1 LIRFKSH
8 SIPMTVSNALQ
19 SLFSHATSPSKL
31 LRSSLLDSDAS
42 RKRLPSRLTKRS
54 DSRIALGILGVNE
67 EWAENDATGW
77 NEDVNDERAH
87 ALGIQVERLE
97 LTINDMQCC
106 INGLKLEVENE
117 QHLRHASEQ
126 ALRDEMSR
134 SLRVVTE
141 QVALRAD
148 LAMANSARGS
158 GSNVAHDI
166 QQQPVQDLAVLRQ
179 EMLATVAEL
188 ESGAQQ
194 LAGQAAKQQIDL
206 LWPALQ
212 QQVHAVVTEVRG
224 GAQDLAREAAAEQME
239 LVLPLLEKKVTSQKD
254 ASVLVEKQVSIQRSR
269 SSIGNGDASVLRGL
283 RPKVDEQSRQLLRLE
298 ENIEALRQRVVARE
312 RDSRPVLTFRDK
324 LADCLSPREATP
336 NREGSVA
343 S

>member
-1 LIRFKSH
+1 
-8 SIPMTVSNALQ
+8 
-19 SLFSHATSPSKL
+19 
-31 LRSSLLDSDAS
+31 
-42 RKRLPSRLTKRS
+42 
-54 DSRIALGILGVNE
+54 VNE
-67 EWAENDATGW
+67 EGAENDATEW
-77 NEDVNDERAH
+77 NDDVTDERVQT
-87 ALGIQVERLE
+87 LGIQVQRLE
-97 LTINDMQCC
+97 LTINDMHRC
-106 INGLKLEVENE
+106 INGLKLEVEQE

-194 LAGQAAKQQIDL
+194 LARQAAKQQIDL

-212 QQVHAVVTEVRG
+212 QHVHAVVTEVRG
-224 GAQDLAREAAAEQME
+224 RAQDQARQAAEQQIE
-239 LVLPLLEKKVTSQKD
+239 LLWPTLERQVYSQRANSIVGND
-254 ASVLVEKQVSIQRSR
+254 NASVLQSGSA
-269 SSIGNGDASVLRGL
+269 NP
-283 RPKVDEQSRQLLRLE
+283 RPNSFHKKPHQLARPEQSMQ
-298 ENIEALRQRVVARE
+298 ALMQRIDISP
-312 RDSRPVLTFRDK
+312 RDSHPIQTFRRQG
-324 LADCLSPREATP
+324 LTP
-336 NREGSVA
+336 NKEGSLA
-343 S
+343 A

>member
-1 LIRFKSH
+1 
-8 SIPMTVSNALQ
+8 MG
-19 SLFSHATSPSKL
+19 
-31 LRSSLLDSDAS
+31 
-42 RKRLPSRLTKRS
+42 S

-158 GSNVAHDI
+158 GSNVAHGI

-188 ESGAQQ
+188 ESGTQQ
-194 LAGQAAKQQIDL
+194 LAGQAAEQQIEL
-206 LWPALQ
+206 LWPTLER
-212 QQVHAVVTEVRG
+212 QVY
-224 GAQDLAREAAAEQME
+224 
-239 LVLPLLEKKVTSQKD
+239 SQRASSIVGND
-254 ASVLVEKQVSIQRSR
+254 NASVLQSGSADPRLNSFHKQPHQL
-269 SSIGNGDASVLRGL
+269 AQL
-283 RPKVDEQSRQLLRLE
+283 EQSMD
-298 ENIEALRQRVVARE
+298 ALMQVDVKERE
-312 RDSRPVLTFRDK
+312 RDSLPIQTFR
-324 LADCLSPREATP
+324 RHGWTP
-336 NREGSVA
+336 NKEGSLAARTVW
-343 S
+343 SSL